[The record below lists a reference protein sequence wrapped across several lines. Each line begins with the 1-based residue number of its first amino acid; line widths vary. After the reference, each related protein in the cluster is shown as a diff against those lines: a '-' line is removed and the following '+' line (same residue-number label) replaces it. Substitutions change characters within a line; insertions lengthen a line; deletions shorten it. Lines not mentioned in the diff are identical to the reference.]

1 MKHLRKGLSL
11 ILILAMMLGVSSA
24 LASSDVTISVALMS
38 NDWLDAAEQIAEDF
52 TAKYG
57 INVDYIPMPGEV
69 EEFLQPKAA
78 TNSLPDVMSI
88 NAGAFGANL
97 LETGMIIDLSETDGA
112 KNMVESLKP
121 VFSSNGKLFGIAG
134 GLSSTLIYYNK
145 EIFAEVG
152 VEELPTNWDEFLELC
167 EKIKSAGYAPLATAM
182 GDGSVSNTFW
192 STGNAIEVASKNP
205 DYVQQ
210 INDGSFNFDTPE
222 QAAIFERVKE
232 LNDKD
237 YFALGSVSA
246 MYTSLVDTFVQKKAA
261 MCFHGIWMAGTFMDS
276 PFEVGMM
283 IPPLNKAGQEQA
295 VVLGTETGFA
305 VAEGPHKEEAI
316 KYVNYITNEEGFYTY
331 QQSRGSIPS
340 LIEYDAEKVRM
351 TAPVK
356 EYLEKLLQVPNTGA
370 YWFEI
375 LPPSVYARLPQTF
388 QQVAIGEITPE
399 EAGKVLQDL
408 YVTAK

>member
-1 MKHLRKGLSL
+1 MSTVTK
-11 ILILAMMLGVSSA
+11 A
-24 LASSDVTISVALMS
+24 LAFLVSLALLMTALPAMASSEATLTVALMS
-38 NDWLDAAEQIAEDF
+38 NDWLDAAEQIAADF

-57 INVDYIPMPGEV
+57 IKVDYIPMPGEV

-78 TNSLPDVMSI
+78 SNSLPDVMSI

-97 LETGMIIDLSETDGA
+97 LENGMIIDLAETDGA

-121 VFSSNGKLFGIAG
+121 VFSSNGKLFGVAG

-145 EIFAEVG
+145 EIFAECG
-152 VEELPTNWDEFLELC
+152 ITQEPANWEEFLTVC
-167 EKIKSAGYAPLATAM
+167 ETIKAAGYAPLVTAM

-192 STGNAIEVASKNP
+192 STGNAIEIATKNP

-210 INDGSFNFDTPE
+210 INDGVFNFDTPE

-232 LNDKD
+232 LSDKD
-237 YFALGSVSA
+237 YLAVGSVSA

-283 IPPLNKAGQEQA
+283 VPPLNKSGQEQA

-305 VAEGPHKEEAI
+305 VAAGPNQEAGI
-316 KYVNYITNEEGFYTY
+316 QFVNYVTNEEGFYTY
-331 QQSRGSIPS
+331 QQARGSIPS
-340 LIEYDAEKVRM
+340 LIDYDASKVKM
-351 TAPVK
+351 TEPVK
-356 EYLEKLLQVPNTGA
+356 EYVAKLLTIKNTGA

-388 QQVAIGEITPE
+388 QQVAIGEITPQ
-399 EAGKVLQDL
+399 EACKILQDL
-408 YVTAK
+408 YVAP